1 MFISKSL
8 LACASLLM
16 VLAAQASAYTPNERD
31 NGIESVEIARRA
43 TIAQLAAKQTSK
55 KTVFEACTGDDQCQQ
70 GCCGFKT
77 GKCAGPD
84 VAQTNG
90 SGGCGRGSKV
100 PNCNVATLLG
110 FKNCI
115 AGAKNNNLKDAPIQ
129 QSAAFAAQLDGL
141 PFTPAKRDIDEEL
154 TLARRASISQLAAK
168 QKSKKVV
175 TESCTGDDQC
185 QQGCCGFK
193 SGKCAGPDVA
203 QTNGSGGCG
212 RGSKAPNCNVAT
224 LLGFK
229 NCIAGAKNNNLKDA
243 AIQQSAA
250 FASQLDHIPFKPSKR
265 DIDEELT
272 LARRASISQLA
283 AKQKSKKFVTESC
296 TGDDQCQQGCCGFK
310 SGKCAGP
317 DVAQTNGSGG
327 CGRGS
332 KAPNCNV
339 ATLLG
344 FKNCIAGAKNNNLK
358 DAAIQQSA
366 AFASQL
372 DNIPFKPSKRYIDEE
387 MTISRREGKFAPA
400 LLKARVADLELEARE
415 YDELD

>member
-8 LACASLLM
+8 LTCASLLV
-16 VLAAQASAYTPNERD
+16 VLSAQTSAYVPNARD
-31 NGIESVEIARRA
+31 NGAESVEIARRA
-43 TIAQLAAKQTSK
+43 TISQLAAKQTSK

-70 GCCGFKT
+70 GCCGFST

-115 AGAKNNNLKDAPIQ
+115 AGAKNNNLKDAAIQ
-129 QSAAFAAQLDGL
+129 QSAAFVSQLDGL

-154 TLARRASISQLAAK
+154 SLSRRTATIAQLAAK
-168 QKSKKVV
+168 QTSKKTVF
-175 TESCTGDDQC
+175 EACTGDDQC
-185 QQGCCGFK
+185 QQGCCGF
-193 SGKCAGPDVA
+193 STGKCAGPDVA

-250 FASQLDHIPFKPSKR
+250 F
-265 DIDEELT
+265 
-272 LARRASISQLA
+272 
-283 AKQKSKKFVTESC
+283 V
-296 TGDDQCQQGCCGFK
+296 
-310 SGKCAGP
+310 
-317 DVAQTNGSGG
+317 
-327 CGRGS
+327 
-332 KAPNCNV
+332 
-339 ATLLG
+339 
-344 FKNCIAGAKNNNLK
+344 
-358 DAAIQQSA
+358 
-366 AFASQL
+366 SQL
-372 DNIPFKPSKRYIDEE
+372 DNLPFTPSKRYIDEE
-387 MTISRREGKFAPA
+387 INIARREGKFAPG
-400 LLKARVADLELEARE
+400 LLKARVAELELETRQ